1 MAALLLTSLI
11 SVLCLDGTA
20 QADTYTIDVD
30 AGGFDPG
37 RIAVRLGD
45 DVQWSNVDTTDH
57 RARSDEHGF
66 FDSGRI
72 DSGQVSAATTFAS
85 AGTYR
90 YHDTLQPSSSGV
102 VEVPVR
108 IRPHGATTP
117 SPGALV
123 RIRVA
128 DDRLPGRTYDLQRK
142 LDHGDWT
149 TILRRSAHVVVR
161 MRPRHTGTFRF
172 RARVHLAG
180 TGAMSRWSP
189 AVRMFVA
196 SPP

>member
-1 MAALLLTSLI
+1 MAAVLLTSI
-11 SVLCLDGTA
+11 VSVVHLGGAAIAGTS
-20 QADTYTIDVD
+20 TVDVD
-30 AGGFDPG
+30 AGGFDPS
-37 RIAVRLGD
+37 RIGVRLGD
-45 DVQWSNVDTTDH
+45 DVQWSNVDTTAH
-57 RARSDEHGF
+57 RARSDERGF

-72 DSGQVSAATTFAS
+72 DAGQVSGAIAFAS
-85 AGTYR
+85 AGTFR

-108 IRPHGATTP
+108 IRPRGDTTP
-117 SPGALV
+117 TPGALV
-123 RIRVA
+123 TIRVA
-128 DDRLPGRTYDLQRK
+128 VEELRGRTYDVQRK
-142 LDHGDWT
+142 LGHGDWT
-149 TILRRSAHVVVR
+149 TFFRRTAHDVVR

-189 AVRMFVA
+189 AVKIFVA